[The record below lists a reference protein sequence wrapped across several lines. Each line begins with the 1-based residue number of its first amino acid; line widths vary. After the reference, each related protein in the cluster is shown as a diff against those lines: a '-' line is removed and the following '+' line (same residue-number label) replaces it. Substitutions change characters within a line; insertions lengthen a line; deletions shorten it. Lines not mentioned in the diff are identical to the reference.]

1 MIIHTNFVA
10 IQIYIAVFFF
20 WLKKE
25 SVILKI
31 WINGLELNRTQPIAT
46 FSVGTGCWCV
56 CVCSFAK
63 LALTAL

>member
-10 IQIYIAVFFF
+10 IQIYIAFSFF

-31 WINGLELNRTQPIAT
+31 WINSLELNRTQPIAT
-46 FSVGTGCWCV
+46 FSVLVVGV
-56 CVCSFAK
+56 YV
-63 LALTAL
+63 

>member
-10 IQIYIAVFFF
+10 IQIYIAFFFF

-31 WINGLELNRTQPIAT
+31 WINSLELNLLLL
-46 FSVGTGCWCV
+46 FLYWLLV